1 MANIQIDPDV
11 VESSAGKIQQLG
23 TQVDQLFQQ
32 IKSEIDNLDPVWA
45 GQSEDRFR
53 SKWNGEIYPA
63 LQKINPFLG
72 EMSQA
77 LRTIAQNFRQA
88 DQSLQG

>member
-11 VESSAGKIQQLG
+11 VEASAGKIQNLG
-23 TQVDQLFQQ
+23 SNVDKLFQQ
-32 IKSEIDNLDPVWA
+32 IKSEIDSLDPIWA
-45 GQSEDRFR
+45 GQSEDRFKN
-53 SKWNGEIYPA
+53 KWNGEIYPA
-63 LQKINPFLG
+63 LQKINPFLT

-88 DQSLQG
+88 DQSLQA